1 MSTPPSEGA
10 DGEARWAELEYWHSK
25 LANTIDQASLWAR
38 ETHVRTGDGLWG
50 EDASPPSYPLT
61 GYADRLEQISAA
73 LKVLCANASLDPPAT
88 RWDRTTMLPPP
99 VGWVAG
105 RDPDWRAADCAEGGV
120 YLLMIRPIS
129 TAAQIDTPQEQWRT
143 ALQDASSF
151 SLEQHRETTQLS
163 TYASQAQELFDS
175 AHDTVRAAFRD
186 SVAATYGRIWATMT
200 DSDSA
205 ARALVAWL
213 KTLTE
218 WGCSVEECEAVLR
231 DIEVIDPV
239 AVAMCRAAH
248 AVWLPD
254 RT

>member
-1 MSTPPSEGA
+1 
-10 DGEARWAELEYWHSK
+10 
-25 LANTIDQASLWAR
+25 
-38 ETHVRTGDGLWG
+38 
-50 EDASPPSYPLT
+50 
-61 GYADRLEQISAA
+61 
-73 LKVLCANASLDPPAT
+73 
-88 RWDRTTMLPPP
+88 
-99 VGWVAG
+99 
-105 RDPDWRAADCAEGGV
+105 
-120 YLLMIRPIS
+120 MIRPVS
-129 TAAQIDTPQEQWRT
+129 TAAQIDTPQAKWRT
-143 ALQDASSF
+143 ALQHASSF

-163 TYASQAQELFDS
+163 TYASHAQALFDS

-186 SVAATYGRIWATMT
+186 GVAATYGRIWATMA

-239 AVAMCRAAH
+239 AVATCRAAQ

-254 RT
+254 RK